1 MLLLSVNSTHDGVFA
16 CQVSMSG
23 KQKDKA
29 DDHHADQN
37 NPNSDAHKAKMD
49 HQADQS
55 NQTSSACKAATDNR
69 TNQMNPMHPA
79 YHASRQE
86 SPGGDAS
93 GYSQSG
99 DKDDKK

>member
-16 CQVSMSG
+16 CQVSMSDE
-23 KQKDKA
+23 DKA
-29 DDHHADQN
+29 NRDHHANQMNKNSDAYKARMDHHADQ
-37 NPNSDAHKAKMD
+37 
-49 HQADQS
+49 S
-55 NQTSSACKAATDNR
+55 NKTSSAYKAATDNS
-69 TNQMNPMHPA
+69 TNQMNPEHPA

-93 GYSQSG
+93 GHSQSG